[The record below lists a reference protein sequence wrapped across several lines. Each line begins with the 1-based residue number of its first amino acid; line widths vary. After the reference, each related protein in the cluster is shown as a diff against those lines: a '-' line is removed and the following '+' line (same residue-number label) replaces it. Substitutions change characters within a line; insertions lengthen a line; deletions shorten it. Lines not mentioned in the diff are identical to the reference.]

1 MTQLPRTQR
10 HKSHKSQVFKD
21 TEFDWDSDV
30 TNFFLQMTIN
40 SMPTF
45 LQTDKVRFMA
55 IDLLLMRPCIE
66 HYMLAVI
73 MGVWAE
79 EVARRNWAL
88 HSGDR
93 QSSPAT
99 MTRNMVFGA

>member
-1 MTQLPRTQR
+1 
-10 HKSHKSQVFKD
+10 
-21 TEFDWDSDV
+21 
-30 TNFFLQMTIN
+30 
-40 SMPTF
+40 
-45 LQTDKVRFMA
+45 MA